1 MSWEVT
7 NKVIFA
13 ICIDPSST
21 INPTKFLLANIVI
34 LFNLFSLVC
43 VWRNPYFNVKVHS
56 RGSQS
61 HFLTT
66 TSHISICQHIASI
79 TQNSQKVF
87 LTASRKYFYRKGDF
101 VRIESIGQHK
111 VSTYLSVKNTKSNLA
126 GRTSKKINNHRG
138 GPKNWT
144 AFEFNTSY
152 IVYHVNLV
160 FIDRLWGEKKT
171 KVTELSRQWNK
182 LDINYF
188 NVVWHCEKNKQ
199 TNKNKLKTIKQVLM
213 KSFCKSRW

>member
-1 MSWEVT
+1 ML
-7 NKVIFA
+7 FA
-13 ICIDPSST
+13 ET
-21 INPTKFLLANIVI
+21 INLTKFLLANIVI

-126 GRTSKKINNHRG
+126 GRTSKKTNYHRG
-138 GPKNWT
+138 GPKSWT
-144 AFEFNTSY
+144 ALDFNTS
-152 IVYHVNLV
+152 
-160 FIDRLWGEKKT
+160 FIMW
-171 KVTELSRQWNK
+171 
-182 LDINYF
+182 I
-188 NVVWHCEKNKQ
+188 
-199 TNKNKLKTIKQVLM
+199 
-213 KSFCKSRW
+213 

>member
-1 MSWEVT
+1 M
-7 NKVIFA
+7 
-13 ICIDPSST
+13 C
-21 INPTKFLLANIVI
+21 
-34 LFNLFSLVC
+34 
-43 VWRNPYFNVKVHS
+43 WRNPYFNVKVHS

-144 AFEFNTSY
+144 AFEFNTSF
-152 IVYHVNLV
+152 IVYHVNL
-160 FIDRLWGEKKT
+160 
-171 KVTELSRQWNK
+171 S
-182 LDINYF
+182 
-188 NVVWHCEKNKQ
+188 CEFSFHWQTLRWKEDQGYRTFSTMKQTRHQLFQRCLALRKKQ
-199 TNKNKLKTIKQVLM
+199 TNKQKQAQNYQTSTHEKFLQVTLVTEL
-213 KSFCKSRW
+213 C